1 MIGRVCLGNFKIK
14 YSFKYMSYK
23 ELVDIEKRKL
33 ESARILKKYPD
44 RIPVIVTK
52 TTKCSLP
59 DIDKQKFLVPH
70 TMTLGQFVYI
80 IRKRIKLDSSKA
92 LFVMINN
99 NLFTTSHPMSELYE
113 NEKEE
118 DGFLYVVYSSEN
130 TFG

>member
-1 MIGRVCLGNFKIK
+1 MI
-14 YSFKYMSYK
+14 
-23 ELVDIEKRKL
+23 
-33 ESARILKKYPD
+33 P
-44 RIPVIVTK
+44 
-52 TTKCSLP
+52 
-59 DIDKQKFLVPH
+59 
-70 TMTLGQFVYI
+70 LGQFVYI